1 MSDLYLSPV
10 NVIVVLVRDDGRV
23 LAVRH
28 NAASTTSPRQ
38 VTVVGGKLEAGEFV
52 DEGALR
58 ELAEET
64 GVRVAPEDLEFCQLM
79 HYEGPDG
86 VRVIGAV
93 FTAQRW
99 QGEAHNAEPDKHD
112 AIVWIDPGNPPPDCH
127 AYTREVLTSFTAGR
141 RYTTLSVPAGGGVS

>member
-1 MSDLYLSPV
+1 MNDPYTSPV
-10 NVIVVLVRDDGRV
+10 NVMVLLVRDDGRV

-28 NAASTTSPRQ
+28 NATSKTSPNQ

-52 DEGALR
+52 HQGALR

-64 GVRVAPEDLEFCQLM
+64 GVRVASEDLEFCQLV

-86 VRVIGAV
+86 VRVIGTV

-99 QGEAHNAEPDKHD
+99 QGEAYNAEPGKHD
-112 AIVWIDPGNPPPDCH
+112 AVLWIDPGSPPPDCH
-127 AYTREVLTSFTAGR
+127 PYTQQVLESYTAGR
-141 RYTTLSVPAGGGVS
+141 LYTTLTVTPSGGTS